1 MEIGERI
8 SNLERMI
15 LVREGVD
22 RRMDSLPQRMNES
35 VPNGPAEGHAIS
47 ASMLDEMLD
56 EYYVLRGWDNQGIPT
71 NETLQRLNL
80 LGEAALA

>member
-1 MEIGERI
+1 
-8 SNLERMI
+8 
-15 LVREGVD
+15 
-22 RRMDSLPQRMNES
+22 
-35 VPNGPAEGHAIS
+35 
-47 ASMLDEMLD
+47 MLDEMLD